1 MTNGDKY
8 NKKKKYKV
16 NILGEELTVIGDIS
30 QEYIEKIS
38 NFINKV
44 GNDINSAYPCLP
56 RRKLLGLAAVNI
68 ADELFK
74 LKKNS
79 VQMKKENRQLKKE
92 NENLRNKFDSLQKDY
107 RELSVLLEEVDS

>member
-16 NILGEELTVIGDIS
+16 NILGEELTVTGDVS
-30 QEYIEKIS
+30 QEYIEKVAKY
-38 NFINKV
+38 INRV

-56 RRKLLGLAAVNI
+56 RRKLLGLATVNV

-74 LKKNS
+74 LKQNS
-79 VQMKKENRQLKKE
+79 LQMKKENRQLKKE
-92 NENLRNKFDSLQKDY
+92 NENLRNKIDSLQNDY